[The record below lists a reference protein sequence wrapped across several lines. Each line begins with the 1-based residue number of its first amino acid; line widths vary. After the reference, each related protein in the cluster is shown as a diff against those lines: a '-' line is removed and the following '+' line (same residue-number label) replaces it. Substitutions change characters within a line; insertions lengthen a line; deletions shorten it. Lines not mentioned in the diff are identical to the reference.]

1 MEAEQ
6 KLQQMQ
12 VIEQNL
18 QQTIMQKQ
26 QLQAQMI
33 ELESALTELQK
44 TKKSYKIVGNIMVA
58 AEKDELAKDL
68 TSKKEIVDLRVKS
81 IEKQEQKL
89 KERAETLRKE
99 IMKELKKE

>member
-12 VIEQNL
+12 MIEQNL

-44 TKKSYKIVGNIMVA
+44 TKKSYKIVGNIMIA
-58 AEKDELAKDL
+58 AEKEELTKDL
-68 TSKKEIVDLRVKS
+68 TSKKEIVDIRVKS
-81 IEKQEQKL
+81 IEKQEQRL
-89 KERAETLRKE
+89 KEKAETLRKE